1 MNKKKILITG
11 YTSRQS
17 GSKRV
22 KGDYITF
29 AFLLN
34 DILTEMGYE
43 VDYRVIPVGEDI
55 YANNYYFAFC
65 GVAPLSSIS
74 AHHVNETHYVIRKMG
89 TRQCVFFD
97 DWSACNWGPSVRSVL
112 KDWNRYVKYK
122 KFPYLPEILEETRES
137 LAFMALTQ
145 VENFNSPVLA
155 PMFKWGDHS
164 LLIKNNYCAKLISID
179 PSHWLKYPTITIPK
193 KTERRKQ
200 WIMAALS
207 NHTAWVNRQGF
218 KFPVAF
224 FGNVRMPSGVYLP
237 EDSTIQLFADSFG
250 VLSVGYP
257 SAGSG
262 WWRSR
267 YLNAAWAETPIYS
280 DHRDACTMGESYQ
293 GSPQDFEREFYTSR
307 YDKRIA
313 GQAEWLNDNLEQKEE
328 VIAKFEELLK

>member
-97 DWSACNWGPSVRSVL
+97 DWSACNWGPS
-112 KDWNRYVKYK
+112 
-122 KFPYLPEILEETRES
+122 
-137 LAFMALTQ
+137 
-145 VENFNSPVLA
+145 
-155 PMFKWGDHS
+155 
-164 LLIKNNYCAKLISID
+164 
-179 PSHWLKYPTITIPK
+179 
-193 KTERRKQ
+193 
-200 WIMAALS
+200 
-207 NHTAWVNRQGF
+207 
-218 KFPVAF
+218 
-224 FGNVRMPSGVYLP
+224 
-237 EDSTIQLFADSFG
+237 
-250 VLSVGYP
+250 
-257 SAGSG
+257 
-262 WWRSR
+262 
-267 YLNAAWAETPIYS
+267 
-280 DHRDACTMGESYQ
+280 
-293 GSPQDFEREFYTSR
+293 
-307 YDKRIA
+307 
-313 GQAEWLNDNLEQKEE
+313 
-328 VIAKFEELLK
+328 